1 MDYVL
6 EFHVVTEEE
15 AVPRPKRQITAT
27 ECVGSEAVLPTMRV
41 SA

>member
-1 MDYVL
+1 MGDVL

-15 AVPRPKRQITAT
+15 AMQRPAT

>member
-1 MDYVL
+1 MGDVL

-15 AVPRPKRQITAT
+15 AMQRPKRQIAAT